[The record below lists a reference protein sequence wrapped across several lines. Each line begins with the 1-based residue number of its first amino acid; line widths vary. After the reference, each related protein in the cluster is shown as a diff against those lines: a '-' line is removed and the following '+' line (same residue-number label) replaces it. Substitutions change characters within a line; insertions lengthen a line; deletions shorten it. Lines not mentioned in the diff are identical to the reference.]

1 MSSEIEWKARVGRAN
16 FSNRRVISGVAVA
29 ITNHTTEM
37 RPRCLKLSFRLLKRA
52 GNTMGTNAEA
62 VIRRASTW
70 TNATVISKL

>member
-1 MSSEIEWKARVGRAN
+1 MGILI
-16 FSNRRVISGVAVA
+16 RRLIQPVTS
-29 ITNHTTEM
+29 EM